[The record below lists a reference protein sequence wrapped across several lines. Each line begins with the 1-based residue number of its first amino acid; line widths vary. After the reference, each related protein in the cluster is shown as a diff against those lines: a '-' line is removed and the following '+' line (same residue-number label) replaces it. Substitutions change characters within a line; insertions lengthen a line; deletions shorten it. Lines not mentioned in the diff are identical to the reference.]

1 MFEIGEI
8 VVYNQYICKIK
19 DIKKNNMTGNDYYVM
34 APVNDESLIIDLPTE
49 NRLGSIKKIMTK
61 KEAEALIKKIPK
73 TEILDLN
80 DKYIEQKYK
89 ELIKTGNKLD
99 LIKIIKTS
107 YMRYYIR
114 INNKK
119 KASEKDNIYLKKAED
134 LLYYELSYSL
144 SMSYDE
150 VKEYISDYCS
160 KNS

>member
-1 MFEIGEI
+1 
-8 VVYNQYICKIK
+8 
-19 DIKKNNMTGNDYYVM
+19 
-34 APVNDESLIIDLPTE
+34 
-49 NRLGSIKKIMTK
+49 MTK

-107 YMRYYIR
+107 YMRNYIR